1 MLVENPADGV
11 SGRAVNQAGTGE
23 SVIKVIRSN
32 RDASRFKKF

>member
-1 MLVENPADGV
+1 MVVENPADG
-11 SGRAVNQAGTGE
+11 VNQAGTGE

>member
-23 SVIKVIRSN
+23 SVKSN
-32 RDASRFKKF
+32 TKQ